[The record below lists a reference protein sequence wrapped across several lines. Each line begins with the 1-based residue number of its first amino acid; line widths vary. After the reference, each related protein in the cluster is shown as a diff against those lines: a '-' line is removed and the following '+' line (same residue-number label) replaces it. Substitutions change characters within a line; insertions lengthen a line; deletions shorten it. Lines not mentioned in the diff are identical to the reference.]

1 MDIVSL
7 TTGCTRTTTKFF
19 NLGTVLLSLLISGAL
34 VFLTL
39 SAFSIL
45 LTNIVGAVVGGVSTG
60 FMVQ

>member
-19 NLGTVLLSLLISGAL
+19 SLGTVLLSLLISGAL

-45 LTNIVGAVVGGVSTG
+45 VNSIVGAVVGVSTG

>member
-1 MDIVSL
+1 MDIASL
-7 TTGCTRTTTKFF
+7 TTGSTRTTTKFLS
-19 NLGTVLLSLLISGAL
+19 LGTVLLSLLISGAL

-45 LTNIVGAVVGGVSTG
+45 VTSIVGQVVGVSTG